1 MITWE
6 VQPPI
11 EGSAR
16 CAVRTA
22 TSNCRDREQVPKHA
36 SHTRMLHD
44 GAKVIDAPLP
54 EHGAIGPERTG
65 RVPATPPLLR
75 WPLPQRAA
83 PVSYPAA
90 TTGDAPPVLPC
101 TYVPQEKTRALR
113 KLPPAASG
121 AACCHSRAVGG
132 GDIEPRGRSR
142 CAAAPNYRAALGPHQ
157 AMCSIVTAHLVPCR
171 APGVRVISAPI
182 RPRFDDRLSMTGS
195 SDSFDSDRTEVK
207 NQLCRPPTKEGV

>member
-1 MITWE
+1 VITSGAT
-6 VQPPI
+6 PFAAI
-11 EGSAR
+11 SSSSSSAR
-16 CAVRTA
+16 SHCPPFSHAEIAVLYEITSGA
-22 TSNCRDREQVPKHA
+22 TPRAAIYSGSDDYGTQWTGGTRRGGHA
-36 SHTRMLHD
+36 SL
-44 GAKVIDAPLP
+44 
-54 EHGAIGPERTG
+54 TG
-65 RVPATPPLLR
+65 RPGAEKQVLGGQGGSLALAT
-75 WPLPQRAA
+75 RAA
-83 PVSYPAA
+83 PNSFPAA

-195 SDSFDSDRTEVK
+195 SDSFDRGTA
-207 NQLCRPPTKEGV
+207 T